1 MAIHLYGEFKK
12 LLENDHSSSEHFHE
26 DLSSN
31 VLVYLLKSSPL
42 LSGVLL
48 EVRRPIGVVPN

>member
-1 MAIHLYGEFKK
+1 